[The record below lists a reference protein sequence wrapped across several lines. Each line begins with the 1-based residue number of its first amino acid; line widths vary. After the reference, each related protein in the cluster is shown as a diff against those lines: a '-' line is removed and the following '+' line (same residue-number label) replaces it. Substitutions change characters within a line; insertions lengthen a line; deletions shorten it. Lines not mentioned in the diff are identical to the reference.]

1 MAVTKSTPLDMLK
14 PFDLCSRQEASDRIG
29 KIAQQYQRNV
39 KASEGDSGVRGAR
52 LSLLR
57 IAETAAEHRRAL
69 LRVAETA
76 AEHRRA
82 LSEADPNAIWL
93 MKVEKGDD
101 LPAHAGADD
110 FPDPLL
116 QQNRG
121 AEVLRLEAREKL
133 ARDRAANLPPDKRT
147 RPKRLGDAKLW
158 LTLDCFTLFAACRV
172 SQFHPNTKSV
182 RGFEKFVSTM
192 MRYASEGT
200 EGGGRSASLYVRRV
214 LNAEGLGKT
223 PRQAARAWA
232 KEWREMLS
240 NDAPA
245 IAKLKKGEILQ
256 RIEDFATLR
265 GSTLSSFDSDPL

>member
-1 MAVTKSTPLDMLK
+1 
-14 PFDLCSRQEASDRIG
+14 
-29 KIAQQYQRNV
+29 
-39 KASEGDSGVRGAR
+39 
-52 LSLLR
+52 
-57 IAETAAEHRRAL
+57 
-69 LRVAETA
+69 
-76 AEHRRA
+76 
-82 LSEADPNAIWL
+82 
-93 MKVEKGDD
+93 
-101 LPAHAGADD
+101 
-110 FPDPLL
+110 
-116 QQNRG
+116 
-121 AEVLRLEAREKL
+121 
-133 ARDRAANLPPDKRT
+133 
-147 RPKRLGDAKLW
+147 
-158 LTLDCFTLFAACRV
+158 V

-182 RGFEKFVSTM
+182 RGFEKFVFTM

-265 GSTLSSFDSDPL
+265 GSTLSSFDSNPL